1 MARQRTTISDIARQ
15 AGVSSGAVSFAL
27 NGRPGVSE
35 ETRARI
41 LRIADEMQWRPN
53 NAARALRDARSD
65 VVGFVIARPARTLG
79 VEPFFAQLIS
89 GIQAGLSQSEI
100 ALHMLIVEDTEAEI
114 RTYKH
119 WWNEHRVDGWILID
133 LQEND
138 ARIPV
143 LEAQQMPAI
152 LLGGPT
158 EHRSIPA
165 VWTDDREAMMTVM
178 SYLATL
184 GHRRIAHV
192 AGIPGFLHTQRRMA
206 AVQDSIEEF
215 GLESAVSYPTDFS
228 DSQGASIT
236 RRILS
241 QRKDRPTAIVYD
253 SDVMAVAGSGVT
265 REMGVSVP
273 EDISIVAF
281 DDSALTSLV
290 YPGITSLTRD
300 TFALGE
306 QVARTLLEII
316 SGKDMPLDIAATAP
330 TLTVRGSTA
339 GPSRRND

>member
-1 MARQRTTISDIARQ
+1 MPRQRTTISDIARA

-89 GIQAGLSQSEI
+89 GVQAGLSRSEI

-133 LQEND
+133 LHEND
-138 ARIPV
+138 PRIPV

-152 LLGGPT
+152 LIGGPT
-158 EHRSIPA
+158 EHSNIPA
-165 VWTDDREAMMTVM
+165 VWTDDREAMMTIM

-192 AGIPGFLHTQRRMA
+192 AGIPGFVHTQRRMA
-206 AVQDSIEEF
+206 AVQDAIEEF
-215 GLESAVSYPTDFS
+215 GLESAVSYTTDFS

-273 EDISIVAF
+273 DDISIVAF

-306 QVARTLLEII
+306 QVVGALLEII
-316 SGKDMPLDIAATAP
+316 SGKDVALDIAAAAP

-339 GPSRRND
+339 GPHRHDT